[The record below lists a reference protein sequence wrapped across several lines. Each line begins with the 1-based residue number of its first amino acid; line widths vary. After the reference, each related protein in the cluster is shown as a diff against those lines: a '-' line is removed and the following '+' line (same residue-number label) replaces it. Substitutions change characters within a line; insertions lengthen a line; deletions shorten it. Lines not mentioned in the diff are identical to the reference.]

1 MAFVK
6 RKKIRLEGYD
16 YSSCG
21 AYFIT
26 ICVADRNRLL
36 WQNAEA
42 DYDRKRAEAYSHE
55 PPLLSGAGTI
65 VKNEIQKLST
75 IYGNVMVDQ
84 YCIMPDHIHL
94 ILLILPD
101 EKGQAHPAP
110 TVSRIIKQFKGSVTK
125 QIGNSIWQ
133 KSFYDK
139 IIRNERD
146 YQEVWQYILELNR
159 SFDASASFVLLRYRR
174 VPTSFY
180 QNLSKKSQG
189 SLFVSLFNF
198 QGPLPLKERA
208 FCILPHHRR
217 FVNTFFSACPGFLPP
232 HRFFLLTFLFKAAL
246 FLRSLHSL
254 SVPLSKSA

>member
-94 ILLILPD
+94 ILDSSGWEGAGTPRT
-101 EKGQAHPAP
+101 H
-110 TVSRIIKQFKGSVTK
+110 RI
-125 QIGNSIWQ
+125 
-133 KSFYDK
+133 
-139 IIRNERD
+139 
-146 YQEVWQYILELNR
+146 
-159 SFDASASFVLLRYRR
+159 
-174 VPTSFY
+174 
-180 QNLSKKSQG
+180 
-189 SLFVSLFNF
+189 
-198 QGPLPLKERA
+198 
-208 FCILPHHRR
+208 
-217 FVNTFFSACPGFLPP
+217 
-232 HRFFLLTFLFKAAL
+232 
-246 FLRSLHSL
+246 
-254 SVPLSKSA
+254 

>member
-139 IIRNERD
+139 LFAMKGIIRRYGNTSMRIRSNESLMTD
-146 YQEVWQYILELNR
+146 ENAGER
-159 SFDASASFVLLRYRR
+159 SSPL
-174 VPTSFY
+174 
-180 QNLSKKSQG
+180 QG
-189 SLFVSLFNF
+189 
-198 QGPLPLKERA
+198 
-208 FCILPHHRR
+208 
-217 FVNTFFSACPGFLPP
+217 
-232 HRFFLLTFLFKAAL
+232 
-246 FLRSLHSL
+246 
-254 SVPLSKSA
+254 

>member
-1 MAFVK
+1 MAFAK

-16 YSSCG
+16 YSSFG

-42 DYDRKRAEAYSHE
+42 DYDRKRAEACSHE

-125 QIGNSIWQ
+125 QIGSSIWQ

-146 YQEVWQYILELNR
+146 YQEVWQYIDEN
-159 SFDASASFVLLRYRR
+159 
-174 VPTSFY
+174 P
-180 QNLSKKSQG
+180 
-189 SLFVSLFNF
+189 
-198 QGPLPLKERA
+198 
-208 FCILPHHRR
+208 
-217 FVNTFFSACPGFLPP
+217 
-232 HRFFLLTFLFKAAL
+232 FK
-246 FLRSLHSL
+246 
-254 SVPLSKSA
+254 

>member
-1 MAFVK
+1 MAVVK

-146 YQEVWQYILELNR
+146 YQEVWQYIDEN
-159 SFDASASFVLLRYRR
+159 
-174 VPTSFY
+174 P
-180 QNLSKKSQG
+180 
-189 SLFVSLFNF
+189 
-198 QGPLPLKERA
+198 
-208 FCILPHHRR
+208 
-217 FVNTFFSACPGFLPP
+217 
-232 HRFFLLTFLFKAAL
+232 FK
-246 FLRSLHSL
+246 
-254 SVPLSKSA
+254 